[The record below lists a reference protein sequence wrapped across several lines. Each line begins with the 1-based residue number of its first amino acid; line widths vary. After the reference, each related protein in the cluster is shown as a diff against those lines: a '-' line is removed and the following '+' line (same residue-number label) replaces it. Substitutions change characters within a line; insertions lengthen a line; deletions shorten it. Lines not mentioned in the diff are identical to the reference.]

1 MILVD
6 EEILRPTAYGWAV
19 GRLDH
24 GLWVG
29 HGNCIHMRVRPV
41 AYGWATGEISLMML
55 RPRAYGWAL
64 GVDDEAN
71 LLYDEY

>member
-1 MILVD
+1 M
-6 EEILRPTAYGWAV
+6 GGQWA
-19 GRLDH
+19 GLDH

-29 HGNCIHMRVRPV
+29 HGDCIHMRGKPV
-41 AYGWATGEISLMML
+41 AYGWATGEISLMMMK
-55 RPRAYGWAL
+55 PRAYGWAL